1 MTEYDP
7 NKQYK
12 WEETDEFVMDG
23 NQFGLML
30 NAFRN
35 YLAKPEAQETM
46 LIMKAETEMTNLL
59 KEGVAAGVVKEMVEP
74 DAEAKAPTQKPAAK
88 PKVRKPQLVKK

>member
-1 MTEYDP
+1 MAKYDP

-30 NAFRN
+30 NAFRSF
-35 YLAKPEAQETM
+35 LAKPESQEVM
-46 LIMKAETEMTNLL
+46 LIMKAEAEMTKLL
-59 KEGVAAGVVKEMVEP
+59 TEGIEAGVVREVESSKDSTP
-74 DAEAKAPTQKPAAK
+74 GPTQ
-88 PKVRKPQLVKK
+88 PKVRKPTLVKK

>member
-1 MTEYDP
+1 MADYDP

-12 WEETDEFVMDG
+12 WEETDEFVMNG

-35 YLAKPEAQETM
+35 YLAKPEAQEVM
-46 LIMKAETEMTNLL
+46 LLMKAEAEMTSLL
-59 KEGVAAGVVKEMVEP
+59 KEGVEAGLVKEIEP
-74 DAEAKAPTQKPAAK
+74 EAAAPLAKAKAK
-88 PKVRKPQLVKK
+88 PRVRKPKLAKT

>member
-1 MTEYDP
+1 MAAYDA

-12 WEETDEFVMDG
+12 WEESDEFVMNG

-35 YLAKPEAQETM
+35 YLAKPESQEVM
-46 LIMKAETEMTNLL
+46 LMMKAESEMTSLL
-59 KEGVAAGVVKEMVEP
+59 KEGVDSGIVKEVET
-74 DAEAKAPTQKPAAK
+74 EEESPTLHPSNS
-88 PKVRKPQLVKK
+88 

>member
-1 MTEYDP
+1 MADYDP

-12 WEETDEFVMDG
+12 WEETDEFVMNG

-35 YLAKPEAQETM
+35 YLAKPEAQEVM
-46 LIMKAETEMTNLL
+46 LLMKAEAEMTSLL
-59 KEGVAAGVVKEMVEP
+59 KEGVEAGLVKEIEP
-74 DAEAKAPTQKPAAK
+74 EAAAPLEKAKAKPR
-88 PKVRKPQLVKK
+88 VRKPKLAKT

>member
-1 MTEYDP
+1 MADYDP

-12 WEETDEFVMDG
+12 WEETDEFVMNG

-35 YLAKPEAQETM
+35 YLAKPEAQEVM
-46 LIMKAETEMTNLL
+46 LLMKAEAEMTSLL
-59 KEGVAAGVVKEMVEP
+59 KEGVEAGLVKEIEP
-74 DAEAKAPTQKPAAK
+74 EQQPSPVAKAKAK
-88 PKVRKPQLVKK
+88 PRVRKPKLAKT